1 MEQGVKIYTFTY
13 YTDEHSHSVEILLQI
28 IIFVLTNM
36 GDTYMYKA
44 KGLIDSSMTYQIK
57 LEIMLNLQID
67 YDTDWLEGASF
78 VNGSVNNFSTVPF
91 LVTPRYLSGVYH
103 FIFRKV
109 QMSDG
114 GGSRFVYV
122 IGLHADQFRN
132 KVYSYGAKLFFTRH
146 KPDLLVFS
154 FTLRHFLVKYK
165 LKLKENPSM
174 ICCRWKPPFQL
185 QRRKNENANT

>member
-1 MEQGVKIYTFTY
+1 
-13 YTDEHSHSVEILLQI
+13 
-28 IIFVLTNM
+28 M

-67 YDTDWLEGASF
+67 YDTDWLEGESF

-132 KVYSYGAKLFFTRH
+132 KVYSYGAKLFFTGH
-146 KPDLLVFS
+146 KPDTSLLFHTLAFFS
-154 FTLRHFLVKYK
+154 QV
-165 LKLKENPSM
+165 
-174 ICCRWKPPFQL
+174 
-185 QRRKNENANT
+185 

>member
-13 YTDEHSHSVEILLQI
+13 YTNEHSHSVEILLQI

-44 KGLIDSSMTYQIK
+44 KGLIDSSLTYQIK

-67 YDTDWLEGASF
+67 YDTDWLKGAPF

-103 FIFRKV
+103 FIFREV

-114 GGSRFVYV
+114 GGGRFVYV

-146 KPDLLVFS
+146 KPDTSLLFHTLAFFS
-154 FTLRHFLVKYK
+154 QV
-165 LKLKENPSM
+165 
-174 ICCRWKPPFQL
+174 
-185 QRRKNENANT
+185 